1 MQKANSPP
9 ALTTLYLLAAISPLT
24 LNMIVPSLANIAEDL
39 RADYAVISLALG
51 GFLAVTAFVELG
63 VGPLSDRIGRRPVL
77 LVALAVFTVASL
89 GCAVAQ
95 SAETFL
101 AFRMLQAGAISG
113 YVLSMA
119 IVRDT
124 HEGPEVASV
133 LGRIGMAMAL
143 APMVGPML
151 GSLLDTA
158 FGWRAVFL
166 LYVAVGAGLLCLTW
180 FDLGETVRRR
190 SARDEPEEQK
200 LTRLLSEPI
209 FWCYALCTACSIA
222 AFYVFLAGAP
232 LIATSVFGI
241 TTATLGVF
249 VGSITAGF
257 MFGSFLTARLASRH
271 APSSLMLAGR
281 IVACAGIL
289 VGLILIEVE
298 ATTPLLYFGC
308 TIFVGVGN
316 GLTVPN
322 SNAGAMSVHPRLAGS
337 AAGIAGA
344 LTLSGGAAVATVT
357 GFVLSGSPSPQGLLI
372 LMLVASSAGLVTA
385 IAAIRLER
393 KAAESLIT

>member
-1 MQKANSPP
+1 MQKASSPP
-9 ALTTLYLLAAISPLT
+9 ALTTLYLLAAMSPLT

-39 RADYAVISLALG
+39 QADYAVISLALG

-63 VGPLSDRIGRRPVL
+63 AGPLSDRIGRRPVL
-77 LVALAVFTVASL
+77 LTALAVFTLASL

-95 SAETFL
+95 TAETFL
-101 AFRMLQAGAISG
+101 AFRMLQAGAVTG

-124 HEGPEVASV
+124 RDGAEVAGL

-151 GSLLDTA
+151 GSLLDVA

-166 LYVAVGAGLLCLTW
+166 LYVAAGAALFCLTW
-180 FDLGETVRRR
+180 FDLGETLRPASRE
-190 SARDEPEEQK
+190 DDPEAQR
-200 LTRLLSEPI
+200 LATLLSEPV

-232 LIATSVFGI
+232 LIAAAAFGI
-241 TTATLGVF
+241 STATLGVF

-257 MFGSFLTARLASRH
+257 MFGSFLTVRLVRRYGQN
-271 APSSLMLAGR
+271 PVMLAGR
-281 IVACAGIL
+281 VVACAGL
-289 VGLILIEVE
+289 LAGLALLASGAV
-298 ATTPLLYFGC
+298 APLLYFGC

-316 GLTVPN
+316 GLTTPN
-322 SNAGAMSVHPRLAGS
+322 SNAGAMSVRPRLAGS
-337 AAGIAGA
+337 AAGISGA
-344 LTLSGGAAVATVT
+344 LTLLGGAAMATVT
-357 GFVLSGSPSPQGLLI
+357 GVLLADSPSPQGLLA
-372 LMLVASSAGLVTA
+372 LMLAASFAALLAAV
-385 IAAIRLER
+385 AAIRLDR
-393 KAAESLIT
+393 KAVRRATA

>member
-1 MQKANSPP
+1 MQKASSPP
-9 ALTTLYLLAAISPLT
+9 ALTTLYLLAAMSPLT

-39 RADYAVISLALG
+39 QTDYAVISLALG

-63 VGPLSDRIGRRPVL
+63 AGPLSDRIGRRPVL
-77 LVALAVFTVASL
+77 LAALAVFTLASL

-95 SAETFL
+95 TAETFL
-101 AFRMLQAGAISG
+101 AFRMLQAGAVTG

-124 HEGPEVASV
+124 RDGAEVAGL

-151 GSLLDTA
+151 GSFLDVA

-166 LYVAVGAGLLCLTW
+166 LYVAAGAALFCLTW
-180 FDLGETVRRR
+180 FDLGETLRPASREDDPKAQR
-190 SARDEPEEQK
+190 LATLLREPV
-200 LTRLLSEPI
+200 

-232 LIATSVFGI
+232 LIATATFGI
-241 TTATLGVF
+241 STATLGVF

-257 MFGSFLTARLASRH
+257 MLGSFLTVRLVRRYGQN
-271 APSSLMLAGR
+271 PVMLAGR
-281 IVACAGIL
+281 VVACAGL
-289 VGLILIEVE
+289 LAGLALLASGAV
-298 ATTPLLYFGC
+298 APLLYFGC

-316 GLTVPN
+316 GLTTPN
-322 SNAGAMSVHPRLAGS
+322 SNAGAMSVRPRLAGS
-337 AAGIAGA
+337 AAGISGA
-344 LTLSGGAAVATVT
+344 LTLLGGAVMATVT
-357 GFVLSGSPSPQGLLI
+357 GVLLADSPSPHGLLA
-372 LMLVASSAGLVTA
+372 LMLAASFAALLAAV
-385 IAAIRLER
+385 AAIRLDR
-393 KAAESLIT
+393 KGVRRATA